1 MRLFNQIKNNEFKLN
16 EVNLDSIKEAYPIY
30 WNFIFNLLIG
40 KNPDHYYRQN
50 SKKIDL
56 ISQFLSGKFPKQIK
70 PLYRGILLNP
80 HEVINKKIKGISKI
94 TYVSFS
100 EDKQIALAF
109 ADTKNDISRFAMQTN
124 PKQKGYLITK
134 SSYNPSE
141 LIFHYEW
148 LFDTRSITNFKN
160 MLDDEARFI
169 ELQKEVVLK
178 PESEY
183 SVEEVAPGISNNLH
197 VGNE

>member
-50 SKKIDL
+50 NQKIDL
-56 ISQFLSGKFPKQIK
+56 ISQFLRGKFPKQIK
-70 PLYRGILLNP
+70 PLYRGILLDP
-80 HEVINKKIKGISKI
+80 SEIINKKVKGIEHI
-94 TYVSFS
+94 TFVSFS
-100 EDKQIALAF
+100 EDKRIALAF
-109 ADTKNDISRFAMQTN
+109 ADTKNNISRYAMQTN

-148 LFDTRSITNFKN
+148 LFDTRLITNFRN
-160 MLDDEARFI
+160 IVGDEARFI

>member
-1 MRLFNQIKNNEFKLN
+1 LFNQIKNNEFKLN

-30 WNFIFNLLIG
+30 WNFIFDLLIG
-40 KNPDHYYRQN
+40 KNPDRYYRQN
-50 SKKIDL
+50 NQKIDL
-56 ISQFLSGKFPKQIK
+56 ISQFLRGKFPKQIK
-70 PLYRGILLNP
+70 PLYRGILLDP
-80 HEVINKKIKGISKI
+80 SEIINKKVKGIEHI
-94 TYVSFS
+94 TFVSFS
-100 EDKQIALAF
+100 EDKRIALAF
-109 ADTKNDISRFAMQTN
+109 ADTKNNISRYAMQTN

-148 LFDTRSITNFKN
+148 LFDTRLITNFKN
-160 MLDDEARFI
+160 IVDDEARFI

-197 VGNE
+197 VANE

>member
-50 SKKIDL
+50 NQKIDL
-56 ISQFLSGKFPKQIK
+56 ISQFLRGKFPKQIK
-70 PLYRGILLNP
+70 PLYRGILLDP
-80 HEVINKKIKGISKI
+80 SEIINKKVKGIEKI
-94 TYVSFS
+94 TFVSFS
-100 EDKQIALAF
+100 EDKRIALAF
-109 ADTKNDISRFAMQTN
+109 ADTKNNISRYAMQTN

-148 LFDTRSITNFKN
+148 LFDTRLITNFKN
-160 MLDDEARFI
+160 KLGDEASFI

>member
-30 WNFIFNLLIG
+30 WNFIFDLLIG
-40 KNPDHYYRQN
+40 KNPDRYYRQN
-50 SKKIDL
+50 NQKIDL
-56 ISQFLSGKFPKQIK
+56 ISQFLRGKFPKQIK
-70 PLYRGILLNP
+70 PLYRGILLDP
-80 HEVINKKIKGISKI
+80 SEIINKKVKGIEHI
-94 TYVSFS
+94 TFVSFS
-100 EDKQIALAF
+100 EDKRIALAF
-109 ADTKNDISRFAMQTN
+109 ADTKNNISRYAMQTN

-148 LFDTRSITNFKN
+148 LFDTRLITNFKN
-160 MLDDEARFI
+160 IVDDEARFI

-197 VGNE
+197 VANE

>member
-16 EVNLDSIKEAYPIY
+16 EVDLDSIKEAYPIY

-50 SKKIDL
+50 NTKIDL

-80 HEVINKKIKGISKI
+80 HEVINKKIKGIARI

-109 ADTKNDISRFAMQTN
+109 ADTKNDISRYAMQAN
-124 PKQKGYLITK
+124 PNQKGYLITK
-134 SSYNPSE
+134 NSYASSE
-141 LIFHYEW
+141 LMFHYEW
-148 LFDTRSITNFKN
+148 LFDTRLITNFKN
-160 MLDDEARFI
+160 AVGGDARFVEI
-169 ELQKEVVLK
+169 QKEVVLK

-183 SVEEVAPGISNNLH
+183 SVEEVVPGISNNLH